1 MAASQG
7 QGLPSSSQPSLC
19 SLNFRSDLHLV
30 QALIS
35 TCSLLDI
42 GDNWPKF
49 VITRSDP
56 IQYRNG
62 IVHENVTELIEEG
75 RTFGVEQRNALSRT
89 DD

>member
-1 MAASQG
+1 MASQG
-7 QGLPSSSQPSLC
+7 QGLPSSSQLSLC
-19 SLNFRSDLHLV
+19 SLYSRSDLYLM

-62 IVHENVTELIEEG
+62 IVRENVTELIGEG
-75 RTFGVEQRNALSRT
+75 RTF
-89 DD
+89 